1 MGKKER
7 RGDKALR
14 KEPVPQGGS
23 SEGRKVLHTGKHL
36 KDGDRGGHFRT
47 SKESA
52 ATGVWKANWRD
63 FCTQISAYQ
72 HSPA

>member
-1 MGKKER
+1 MGKKREGETKESGR
-7 RGDKALR
+7 NLCLREGAL
-14 KEPVPQGGS
+14 KE
-23 SEGRKVLHTGKHL
+23 EKFLHTHKHL
-36 KDGDRGGHFRT
+36 KDGDRGGHFGT

-52 ATGVWKANWRD
+52 ATGVWKGNWRD